1 MKRKGEQEVL
11 EAREN
16 NVFEGKVIKI
26 NEEKDFAL
34 IEGDNGQRYYTK
46 LSKIDEKERQQMYV
60 GAEVSFETM
69 LPVARNIK
77 LT

>member
-1 MKRKGEQEVL
+1 M

-16 NVFEGKVIKI
+16 NVFEGKVIRI
-26 NEEKDFAL
+26 SEEKDFAL

-46 LSKIDEKERQQMYV
+46 LSRVDITLYV
-60 GAEVSFETM
+60 GDRVSFTTM

-77 LT
+77 LI